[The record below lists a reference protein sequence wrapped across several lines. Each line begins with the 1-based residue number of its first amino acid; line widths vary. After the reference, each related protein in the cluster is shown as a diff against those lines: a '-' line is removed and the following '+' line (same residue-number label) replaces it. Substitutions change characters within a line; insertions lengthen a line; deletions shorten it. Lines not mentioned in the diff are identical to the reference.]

1 MVSKT
6 IVYIQIIS
14 TSTLGRNLNCIQLYF
29 ISSLAWASLLPSS
42 QINQR
47 TSSWS
52 IRLMFSFSYFKN
64 ISLSVSYCY
73 TVNSLEESNIFSKFP
88 GGISKALKSVMSLIY
103 FFHSY
108 LFQDSP
114 GLSPALKEKKS
125 RFASCLG
132 SITTVARETA

>member
-1 MVSKT
+1 MSRT

-14 TSTLGRNLNCIQLYF
+14 LTTLGRNLNYIQLYF

-42 QINQR
+42 QINQQ

-64 ISLSVSYCY
+64 ISLSISYCY

-103 FFHSY
+103 FFPLIFIS
-108 LFQDSP
+108 
-114 GLSPALKEKKS
+114 GLTWFEPCIKRKEVKV
-125 RFASCLG
+125 CLLLWKNHN
-132 SITTVARETA
+132 

>member
-1 MVSKT
+1 MSRT
-6 IVYIQIIS
+6 IVHIQIIS
-14 TSTLGRNLNCIQLYF
+14 LSTLGRNLNCVQLYF

-64 ISLSVSYCY
+64 ISLSISYCY

-108 LFQDSP
+108 LFRVSP
-114 GLSPALKEKKS
+114 GLSPAFKERKS
-125 RFASCLG
+125 RFASCFG
-132 SITTVARETA
+132 RITTDVRETA

>member
-1 MVSKT
+1 MSRT

-14 TSTLGRNLNCIQLYF
+14 SSTLGRNLNCIQLYF

-42 QINQR
+42 QINQQ

-64 ISLSVSYCY
+64 ISLSISYCY

-108 LFQDSP
+108 LFRVSP
-114 GLSPALKEKKS
+114 GLSPALKERKS
-125 RFASCLG
+125 RFASCFG
-132 SITTVARETA
+132 RITTDVRETA

>member
-1 MVSKT
+1 MSRT

-14 TSTLGRNLNCIQLYF
+14 SSTLGRNLNCIQLYF

-42 QINQR
+42 QVNQQ

-52 IRLMFSFSYFKN
+52 IRLMFSFLYFKN
-64 ISLSVSYCY
+64 ISLSISYCY

-88 GGISKALKSVMSLIY
+88 GGISKALKSEMSLIY

-108 LFQDSP
+108 LFRVSP
-114 GLSPALKEKKS
+114 GLSPALKERKS
-125 RFASCLG
+125 RFASCFG
-132 SITTVARETA
+132 RITTDVRETA